1 MAVPATPARAAQ
13 RLEPSLSPV
22 LFNAK
27 TLVFLPLFCEL
38 QVFFCRAGSKRSK
51 SIPCTSNSRYRAL
64 LACAMS
70 YAVSS
75 DRRAVPGTLGPRTR
89 LTFSVQWF
97 QGKLEAEYEMAAAE
111 VRRPGLSGGIM
122 LCVGRTVSAYAHTK
136 IKRVRQHSAKSNQ
149 RFSTLHTKCTS
160 RMHDCV

>member
-27 TLVFLPLFCEL
+27 TLDP
-38 QVFFCRAGSKRSK
+38 RGA
-51 SIPCTSNSRYRAL
+51 SRYHVLQTQGTERYWPAL
-64 LACAMS
+64 CPMLC
-70 YAVSS
+70 
-75 DRRAVPGTLGPRTR
+75 PRTD
-89 LTFSVQWF
+89 VPY